1 MNSTVTAHSAQN
13 VVTTTQRLFVRRDP
27 PVWPFVWRGLLPLAG
42 LAALTW
48 FALVPFARDW
58 VETTVRQQTRA
69 DLDAQG
75 FNWVELTVSG
85 QNLVL
90 SGKQPQPDAGERAL
104 QLARASVCPTWV
116 GLKPCAVD
124 VAGRFDAPAP
134 ATAPDKADTAPA
146 KPDTARAPAK
156 AESPPAA
163 PVLAAKACEQ
173 EMAGLLRS
181 ASILFASGQA
191 QISPSSN
198 ALLDKLAAAARAC
211 PATVRVEGH
220 TDNVGDAQLNQT
232 LSAARAAAVRDALVA
247 RGLAPNRLV
256 TQGFGATQPL
266 NENATPA
273 ARAANRRI
281 ELRPVD
287 AN

>member
-1 MNSTVTAHSAQN
+1 MNSTVIAHSAQN
-13 VVTTTQRLFVRRDP
+13 VVTTTRRFFVRRDP

-42 LAALTW
+42 LAALAW
-48 FALVPFARDW
+48 FALAPFARDW
-58 VETTVRQQTRA
+58 VEATVRQQTRA

-75 FNWVELTVSG
+75 FNWVDLALSG

-104 QLARASVCPTWV
+104 QLARASVCPTWA

-124 VAGRFDAPAP
+124 VEGRFDAPAP
-134 ATAPDKADTAPA
+134 ATAPAH
-146 KPDTARAPAK
+146 PDAARAPAN

-163 PVLAAKACEQ
+163 PVLAAKACER
-173 EMAGLLRS
+173 EMAGLLSS
-181 ASILFASGQA
+181 ASILFASGKA
-191 QISPSSN
+191 EIAPSSN

-247 RGLAPNRLV
+247 RGLAPGRLV
-256 TQGFGATQPL
+256 AQGFGATQPL
-266 NENATPA
+266 NDNATPA